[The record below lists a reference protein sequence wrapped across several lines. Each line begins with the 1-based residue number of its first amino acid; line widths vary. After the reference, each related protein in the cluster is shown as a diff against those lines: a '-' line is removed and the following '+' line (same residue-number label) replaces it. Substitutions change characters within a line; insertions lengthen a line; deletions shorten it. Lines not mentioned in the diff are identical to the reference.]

1 MVRIYQLRLPI
12 TIEKRLTIDNLAIQK
27 AIIKSN
33 VFLHYQANLTSVS
46 IALGS
51 IILDTAANSKITI
64 RNKA

>member
-1 MVRIYQLRLPI
+1 MVRIYQVRLPI

-27 AIIKSN
+27 IIKSN

>member
-27 AIIKSN
+27 IIKSN